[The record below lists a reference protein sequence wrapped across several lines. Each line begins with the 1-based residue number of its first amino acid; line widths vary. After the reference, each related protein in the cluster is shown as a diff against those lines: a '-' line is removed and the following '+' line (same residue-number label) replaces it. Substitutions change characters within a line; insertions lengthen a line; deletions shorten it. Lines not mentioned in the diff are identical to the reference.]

1 MASDV
6 VDALMSDLAACV
18 VYENSRDVSGK
29 SVTLVV

>member
-6 VDALMSDLAACV
+6 VDALMSDLAARV
-18 VYENSRDVSGK
+18 VYENSCDASGN